1 MAGKKRLLI
10 VEDEPIIGLSIRKR
24 MLRDGYEVIG
34 LEYTGERAIEMTN
47 SELPDLIIMDIRLM
61 GELDGIETAR
71 LINLNHEIPI
81 IFITGL
87 PEEDIRNRLH
97 GITYETIV
105 NKPIQFEE
113 LLKISNLAVV

>member
-1 MAGKKRLLI
+1 MEGKKRLLI

-24 MLRDGYEVIG
+24 MLREGYEVIG
-34 LEYTGERAIEMTN
+34 IEYTGEKAIETTN
-47 SELPDLIIMDIRLM
+47 LQMPDLIIMDIRLM
-61 GELDGIETAR
+61 GELDGIEAAR

-81 IFITGL
+81 IFITGF
-87 PEEDIRNRLH
+87 PEDEIKNRLH
-97 GITYETIV
+97 GITYESIV